1 MARAVVD
8 EMVRNGVR
16 HACLSPGSRSAPLA
30 LALAENDGIELHVSL
45 DERSCSFLAIGIAK
59 ASLSGPVAILCT
71 SGTAAANFL
80 PAIVEAH
87 HSRTPL
93 LVFTADRPPELRD
106 TGASQ
111 TIDQIKMYGDSV
123 RWFVEVGAPEE
134 LPTSNSYWRSIVSR
148 ACAVAQGSPPG
159 PVHLNV
165 AFREP
170 LVPPADSSEFGY
182 DLDGRPDG
190 EPWTRFG
197 PGTSSPTGEEVEALA
212 AELARADSGVIV
224 VGAGRIQGP
233 SGEAPQDSVGR
244 LAASL
249 GWPLLAD
256 PFGWE
261 WSGSLRAGDALS
273 TYDHLL
279 RINSF
284 RVAHRPDVVVRI
296 GAGLLSKPLA
306 SFVANAPTQIL
317 FDRGAAFLD
326 PGRSLTR
333 LVEADPLTLCHD
345 LTTELE
351 RSGHAPTRERRAAWR
366 DADALA
372 RRTIDEVLDERD
384 DPSEPRTARDVLA
397 ALPDGSTLVVASS
410 MPLRDVEAF
419 MAPRRAV
426 RLLANRGANGID
438 GFVSTALG
446 AALASTGPTVAL
458 TGDLSMLHDQNGLLL
473 LRSEG
478 VNVTFVVINN
488 DGGGIFSFLPQAA
501 LPEHFE
507 KLFGTPQSIDFEG
520 FASFH
525 RCHYDLLDAASD
537 LPALMTASFDRG
549 GATIIEVRTERGAN
563 VDLHE
568 RIHRSVADS
577 LGTDSR

>member
-1 MARAVVD
+1 MARVVVD

-30 LALAENDGIELHVSL
+30 LALAENDSIELHVSL
-45 DERSCSFLAIGIAK
+45 DERSCSFLALGIAK
-59 ASLSGPVAILCT
+59 ASLSGPVALLCT

-123 RWFVEVGAPEE
+123 RWFVEVGVPED

-170 LVPPADSSEFGY
+170 LVPRDGDEFGHGIE
-182 DLDGRPDG
+182 GRAGD
-190 EPWTRFG
+190 EPWTHFDAGVR
-197 PGTSSPTGEEVEALA
+197 SLSIEETKRLA
-212 AELARADSGVIV
+212 AELAAAEKGVV
-224 VGAGRIQGP
+224 VAGAGVLRSAG
-233 SGEAPQDSVGR
+233 GEVGGGEV
-244 LAASL
+244 LALADSL

-256 PFGWE
+256 PF
-261 WSGSLRAGDALS
+261 SGASDGTLRRQTAIS

-279 RINSF
+279 RVDDF
-284 RVAHRPDVVVRI
+284 RDARSPTFVLRI

-306 SFVANAPTQIL
+306 GFIAGASSEIL
-317 FDRGAAFLD
+317 VDRHASFLD
-326 PGRSLTR
+326 PCRDVRVQLG
-333 LVEADPLTLCHD
+333 EARHSPAADQVKAWRDSEATARRAID
-345 LTTELE
+345 EALE
-351 RSGHAPTRERRAAWR
+351 RS
-366 DADALA
+366 
-372 RRTIDEVLDERD
+372 DE
-384 DPSEPRTARDVLA
+384 PSEPRTARDVVA

-410 MPLRDVEAF
+410 MPLRDVEGF
-419 MAPRRAV
+419 MAPRDAV

-438 GFVSTALG
+438 GFVSTTLG
-446 AALASTGPTVAL
+446 AAIAAIGPTVAL

-473 LRSEG
+473 LRSER
-478 VNVTFVVINN
+478 VDVTFVVINN
-488 DGGGIFSFLPQAA
+488 DGGGIFSFLPQAS

-507 KLFGTPQSIDFEG
+507 TLFGTPQSVDFEA

-525 RCHYDLLDAASD
+525 GCHYDLLGAASD
-537 LPALMTASFDRG
+537 LSGLLAASFERG
-549 GATIIEVRTERGAN
+549 GSNIIEVRTDRAAN
-563 VDLHE
+563 VELHE
-568 RIHRSVADS
+568 KLHRAVADS
-577 LGTDSR
+577 LSAS